1 MGFVIAFVFWAC
13 TSSKEDDSEPIDDSS
28 PPETGDD
35 SDEPTKIDP
44 ATVPLTGECAMA
56 EDYGGFVVIADGKD
70 GYVDGKV
77 ADGVVP
83 TSVLETIASDGDC
96 QLLRKN
102 NPFCDPGCT
111 AGQTCN
117 FDGECVPYPSN
128 QDLGTVTI
136 TGLVEPVV
144 MEPVF
149 PGYTYYD
156 TKLPP
161 EPYASGELVTL
172 SAPDAPGGPLELHGV
187 GVSALEPTDASWVFQ
202 SGKPLT
208 VRWAAP
214 TGVVV
219 RSEVALTISV
229 DQHGATPSVLRCTF
243 EDDGEA
249 VVSGKILDAL
259 VDAGVTGFPNGTLD
273 RRTVDHGDVLKTGC
287 ADFTISSPRGVPVDV
302 LGYTPCITTK
312 DCPKGQTCDKDLQIC
327 E

>member
-1 MGFVIAFVFWAC
+1 MGFAIVFVWWAC
-13 TSSKEDDSEPIDDSS
+13 TSSKDESGAVTDDSS

-44 ATVPLTGECAMA
+44 ATVPLTGECAM
-56 EDYGGFVVIADGKD
+56 EDDYGGFIVLADGKE
-70 GYVDGKV
+70 GGVDGKV

-83 TSVLETIASDGDC
+83 VSVLETIASDGDC

-161 EPYASGELVTL
+161 EPYESGALVTL

-187 GVSALEPTDASWVFQ
+187 GVSALVPTDASWVFQ

-208 VRWAAP
+208 VRWSPP
-214 TGVVV
+214 TGDVI
-219 RSEVALTISV
+219 RSQVALTISV

-249 VVSGKILDAL
+249 VVSGKVLTAL
-259 VDAGVTGFPNGTLD
+259 VGAGVTGFPNGTLD
-273 RRTVDHGDVLKTGC
+273 RRTVDHGAVLKTGC
-287 ADFTISSPRGVPVDV
+287 ADFAISSPRNVPVDV
-302 LGYTPCITTK
+302 LGYTPCITTD
-312 DCPKGQTCDKDLQIC
+312 DCPKGQTCDKDFQIC

>member
-1 MGFVIAFVFWAC
+1 MGFAIAFAWFAC
-13 TSSKEDDSEPIDDSS
+13 TSSKNESEPSDDSS
-28 PPETGDD
+28 PTETGDD
-35 SDEPTKIDP
+35 SDTSTKIDP

-56 EDYGGFVVIADGKD
+56 DDYGGFVVTADGKH
-70 GYVDGKV
+70 GWVEGKV

-83 TSVLETIASDGDC
+83 VSVLEMIASDGDC
-96 QLLRKN
+96 QLLRRN
-102 NPFCDPGCT
+102 NPFCDPGCA
-111 AGQTCN
+111 AGETCN

-128 QDLGTVTI
+128 KDLGTVTV
-136 TGLVEPVV
+136 TGLVDPVV

-156 TKLPP
+156 TKLPT
-161 EPYASGELVTL
+161 EPYASGALVTL
-172 SAPDAPGGPLELHGV
+172 SAPNSPGGPLELYGV
-187 GVSALEPTDASWVFQ
+187 GVSALEPTDASWVVQ

-208 VRWAAP
+208 VRWSP
-214 TGVVV
+214 PKGDVV

-229 DQHGATPSVLRCTF
+229 DQHGATPSILRCSF

-249 VVSGKILDAL
+249 VVSGKILEAL
-259 VDAGVTGFPNGTLD
+259 VGAGVTGFPNGTLD

-287 ADFTISSPRGVPVDV
+287 ADFTISSPRNVPVDV
-302 LGYTPCITTK
+302 LGYTPCITSE